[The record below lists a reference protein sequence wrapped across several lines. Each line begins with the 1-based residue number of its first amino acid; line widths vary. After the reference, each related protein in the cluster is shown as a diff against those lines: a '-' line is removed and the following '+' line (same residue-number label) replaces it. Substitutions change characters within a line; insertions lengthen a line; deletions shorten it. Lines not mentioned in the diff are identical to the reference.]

1 WLYASAHPQRARLH
15 LVSARPP
22 RPADEVTPLLLLLRK
37 YVDGGR
43 LDAVSQPELERIARL
58 DFSRRAPTGEVWQ
71 TTLVVEVLGRQSNL
85 VLLDTDGTVMDAA
98 RRVGPQ
104 QSRSRTV
111 LPQQRYIPPPPPD
124 RLDPR
129 WLEPSELA
137 EIAADYAPRTRL
149 RELLVSEVRACSPLL
164 AREVVFRGHGDVDA
178 PVSGA
183 GWGALSDAFA
193 EIWGMAAEGRWA
205 PTVAREG
212 ERLLAFAPYPLR
224 SFPEVRPVASIGR
237 ALEEWFGQAI
247 PAADSLAARKAP
259 LRQAL
264 DRATDRRRA
273 KRFSLQKGLVDE
285 REVARLRQ
293 AGEYLLAFGGTLRPG
308 QERFRL
314 EDFGGAGA
322 GPEVGTA
329 AGGHEEAGE
338 GEEGEELALDPT
350 LSAVENARRYF
361 ARYAKAKA
369 AAAEVPLLLASTE
382 HELSYLEEALT
393 HLDLAATPDELNAL
407 RAEWSE
413 GGYLGTRGE
422 GAQSK
427 GQGRG
432 GQLGPRERG
441 SGGRGRGRGQG
452 KGTGKGRA
460 GEPYRRLQIEGFEV
474 LVGRSGK
481 GNDALISRE
490 GHPLDLW
497 LHARGVPGG
506 HVLLRS
512 AGRPVPDEVLRRAAA
527 LAAGQSQAR
536 GAPSVAVDYT
546 QRRNVARI
554 KGAPPGMVTYRGER
568 TLHVPPAGLSG

>member
-1 WLYASAHPQRARLH
+1 M
-15 LVSARPP
+15 
-22 RPADEVTPLLLLLRK
+22 TPLLLLLRK

-164 AREVVFRGHGDVDA
+164 AREVVFRVHGDVDA

-193 EIWGMAAEGRWA
+193 EIWGAAAEGRWA

-224 SFPEVRPVASIGR
+224 SFPDVRPVASIGR

-264 DRATDRRRA
+264 DRASDRRRA
-273 KRFSLQKGLVDE
+273 KRFSLQQGPGGRAGGGPPAPGGGVPAGL
-285 REVARLRQ
+285 RGHPA
-293 AGEYLLAFGGTLRPG
+293 A
-308 QERFRL
+308 
-314 EDFGGAGA
+314 GAGA
-322 GPEVGTA
+322 LPPGRLWWRWGR
-329 AGGHEEAGE
+329 
-338 GEEGEELALDPT
+338 
-350 LSAVENARRYF
+350 ARR
-361 ARYAKAKA
+361 RY
-369 AAAEVPLLLASTE
+369 
-382 HELSYLEEALT
+382 
-393 HLDLAATPDELNAL
+393 
-407 RAEWSE
+407 
-413 GGYLGTRGE
+413 
-422 GAQSK
+422 
-427 GQGRG
+427 
-432 GQLGPRERG
+432 
-441 SGGRGRGRGQG
+441 GGR
-452 KGTGKGRA
+452 RA
-460 GEPYRRLQIEGFEV
+460 
-474 LVGRSGK
+474 
-481 GNDALISRE
+481 
-490 GHPLDLW
+490 
-497 LHARGVPGG
+497 
-506 HVLLRS
+506 
-512 AGRPVPDEVLRRAAA
+512 
-527 LAAGQSQAR
+527 
-536 GAPSVAVDYT
+536 
-546 QRRNVARI
+546 
-554 KGAPPGMVTYRGER
+554 
-568 TLHVPPAGLSG
+568 